1 MHLLSLGILPASQS
15 NPVQQPWIISQSDR
29 LRIIN
34 KCEPYT
40 SHLSRDLPRD
50 LMPLGVGIPN
60 GSVATPSKATG
71 LLRAS
76 GRVSS
81 PTPPRMKT
89 LRRTD

>member
-1 MHLLSLGILPASQS
+1 
-15 NPVQQPWIISQSDR
+15 
-29 LRIIN
+29 
-34 KCEPYT
+34 
-40 SHLSRDLPRD
+40 
-50 LMPLGVGIPN
+50 MPLGVGIPN